1 MSMTNINALVLGL
14 AFAAIGEAIYRY
26 EKKRGIRTK
35 ISWKFSGIG
44 PTVGPLFWRV
54 MFWCYA
60 LFCFGAAITPQ

>member
-1 MSMTNINALVLGL
+1 MNINGLVIGL
-14 AFAAIGEAIYRY
+14 ALAGIGEAIYRY

-35 ISWKFSGIG
+35 LSWKFSGIG

-60 LFCFGAAITPQ
+60 LIFFAGALSPS